1 VIVHPSGLE
10 FEVLEGD
17 PRRIARLRVRRS
29 PAETGHRGEAG
40 D

>member
-1 VIVHPSGLE
+1 VVRHPSGLQ

-17 PRRIARLRVRRS
+17 PRRVTLLKIRGMARLT
-29 PAETGHRGEAG
+29 PAQS